1 MKEKCFR
8 LFATF
13 CIIGFCMASCNNS
26 NVSGPVEDSDSVEE
40 IAVQKSFATVDDV
53 QRNIE
58 GTIWTYTEVG
68 SKLWFKLVFRN
79 GMADFYC
86 SFPAKGEW
94 GEPSASYCYT
104 IEEHRYSNTGER
116 YVAVDMKRDYSDEH
130 WCYQLIPE
138 NGQASFGFGN
148 PFIMNP
154 TDYVWD

>member
-1 MKEKCFR
+1 MYQDQWKIQIPWKK
-8 LFATF
+8 L
-13 CIIGFCMASCNNS
+13 
-26 NVSGPVEDSDSVEE
+26 
-40 IAVQKSFATVDDV
+40 QYKKSFATVDDV